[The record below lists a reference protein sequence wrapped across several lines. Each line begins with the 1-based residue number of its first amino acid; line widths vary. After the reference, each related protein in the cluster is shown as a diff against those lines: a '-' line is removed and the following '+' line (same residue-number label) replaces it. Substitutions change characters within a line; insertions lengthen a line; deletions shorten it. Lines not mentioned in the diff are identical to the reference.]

1 MSYLDH
7 LIEKYGDV
15 FAPDV
20 PPTETA
26 SVERDR
32 FDEASF
38 AEIRAA
44 MPGIEKQILDLSRE
58 NDYVED
64 FTEDFYNLA
73 NKADP
78 NVRADSQMAPSHQ
91 PNAGMIASFEALPE
105 MQQLRTQTANDQY
118 ASAMAV
124 VAMGEEIK
132 EAYSAMAAA
141 RQAAEERRQRQE
153 EAQEAAQAAR
163 DAAEAADAAEGTD
176 GEGEAQEAA
185 DAAGQA
191 AQQASTAALEAAQKL
206 ADEMAKAGASMKP
219 SVASAAKAATE
230 AAEEEN
236 GLMSAF
242 GVEPGDLQRMSFK
255 ERADLASRLRN
266 NRLAKFAKLIGA
278 FRQMAAAEQRRRV
291 STVADEIVGVKLGD
305 DLARLTPQ
313 EMVNLAVPE
322 LEDDFWLR
330 YVNRELLVYDLA
342 GNERQGRG
350 PIIAVVD
357 ESGSMGMQFGPLG
370 TREAW
375 SKAFALSLCDQARR
389 QNRDFHYIGFGVA
402 SQVWHQ
408 EFPGGRS
415 DLNKV
420 IEMTEHFFSGG
431 TEYEAPLL
439 LALDIA
445 NDHYSATNSP
455 KPDIVFV
462 SDDEYGA
469 VNESFM
475 TRWNATKDRTGLR
488 CFGVAIAAGY
498 GGAMAAVS
506 DDVRSLLDMTS
517 DPREVRDI
525 FRTI

>member
-1 MSYLDH
+1 MSYLDA

-38 AEIRAA
+38 AEVRAA
-44 MPGIEKQILDLSRE
+44 MPGIEKQILELSRE

-64 FTEDFYNLA
+64 FTEDFFNLA

-78 NVRADSQMAPSHQ
+78 NVRDPRDMAPSHG
-91 PNAGMIASFEALPE
+91 PNAGMIGSFEAMPE

-132 EAYSAMAAA
+132 EAYASMAAA
-141 RQAAEERRQRQE
+141 REAAEAERQRRE
-153 EAQEAAQAAR
+153 EAAAAAQAAR
-163 DAAEAADAAEGTD
+163 DAADAADAAEGTD

-206 ADEMAKAGASMKP
+206 ADEMAKAQAGMKP
-219 SVASAAKAATE
+219 SVASAAKQAAA
-230 AAEEEN
+230 AAEEESE
-236 GLMSAF
+236 LMSAF
-242 GVEPGDLQRMSFK
+242 GVEDGELQRMSFQ
-255 ERADLASRLRN
+255 ERADLATALRN

-291 STVADEIVGVKLGD
+291 STVSDEIVGVKLGD
-305 DLARLTPQ
+305 DLTRLTPQ

-322 LEDDFWLR
+322 TEDDFWR
-330 YVNRELLVYDLA
+330 RWVDHELLVYDLA
-342 GNERQGRG
+342 GKERQGRG
-350 PIIAVVD
+350 PIVMVVD
-357 ESGSMGMQFGPLG
+357 ESGSMGSPFGPLG

-389 QNRDFHYIGFGVA
+389 QNRDFHYIGFSSAG
-402 SQVWHQ
+402 QQWQ
-408 EFPGGRS
+408 LEFPGGKS
-415 DLNKV
+415 ELAKV

-431 TEYEAPLL
+431 TSYEGPLGM
-439 LALDIA
+439 ALDII
-445 NDHYSATNSP
+445 NSHYNVTGSP
-455 KPDIVFV
+455 KPDVVFV
-462 SDDEYGA
+462 SDDEYGSLD
-469 VNESFM
+469 EDFM
-475 TRWNATKDRTGLR
+475 HRWVTTKDRTGLR